1 VDFQLTRTRLLAVVT
16 KEVRQTMRDRRMIVM
31 LLVAPFIQLVIFA
44 NAINFEVDRVP
55 AVVVDRD
62 RSPESRAHAAA
73 LLADGTLTRVADTE
87 GEAEAEGMLED
98 GTARAAVLLPEGLGQ
113 DLVRGSGAH
122 VQVLLDGTDPTRAN
136 VAGGAVN
143 RYFLQVALDMTGQRL
158 ALLDA
163 ARGTVTRIPR
173 VRLVPRVYYNP
184 RLKTAVYMVPG
195 IAAMLLLM
203 VSTIITSMGLARE
216 REMGTLEQ
224 VLVTPIPPSVLMVG
238 KVLPFV
244 VVGLIDLG
252 LALAVGSWVFDVP
265 LRGSLLFLL
274 VATAAYLMSA
284 LGIGLFISTV
294 SGSQQ
299 QAFMGGFLFML
310 PAILLSGNM
319 TPISSMPDWLQP
331 VTYLNP
337 LRYYIEIVRANLLKG
352 AGADDLWPQLAAL
365 TTMGVVIITIA
376 SARFRKTMG

>member
-1 VDFQLTRTRLLAVVT
+1 MDFQLTRTRLLAVVT